1 MPNLLVIGGGLG
13 GCAAVVGL
21 RKFDKDTEI
30 IMVEPKDHCELYWA
44 AYRSPFEPWVAD
56 GSLLSLT
63 EWVETYNVKHVRST
77 VTKISKTSATLAN
90 GDSVDY
96 DVVVVAT
103 GADSPVP
110 FLGRGLP
117 RDDGTKASRLLSLKE
132 HGAKMLSANSIAVVG
147 GGLVGTELAG
157 DIGAYARM
165 QGKDIAVTVRLL
177 EGFVYLEFAYS
188 NQSNAKL
195 IHSGPYLSHTD
206 LSAKASKMVQGKL
219 EKIGVKVILGER
231 VNETDGRFILAKS
244 GESLDADQ
252 VIMTT
257 GITPVNCFLK
267 NTFPEALNAEGWI
280 ETDDYFRVKGTA
292 GKLFSI
298 GDCSTFLPNSGAQVM
313 DAIKTIRFN
322 ISQTIGA
329 VAKCESAPSDARL
342 KRGKV
347 SPKVTLS
354 TVGPNDGVFETPVF
368 YTQWLFPRLKNSTM
382 FFFRVKGEL
391 GLKT

>member
-1 MPNLLVIGGGLG
+1 LKLSTAFWKMPNLLVIGGGLG

-165 QGKDIAVTVRLL
+165 QGKDIAVT
-177 EGFVYLEFAYS
+177 
-188 NQSNAKL
+188 L

-231 VNETDGRFILAKS
+231 VNETDGKFILAKS

-267 NTFPEALNAEGWI
+267 KYLP
-280 ETDDYFRVKGTA
+280 R
-292 GKLFSI
+292 
-298 GDCSTFLPNSGAQVM
+298 STQCRGM
-313 DAIKTIRFN
+313 D
-322 ISQTIGA
+322 
-329 VAKCESAPSDARL
+329 
-342 KRGKV
+342 
-347 SPKVTLS
+347 
-354 TVGPNDGVFETPVF
+354 
-368 YTQWLFPRLKNSTM
+368 
-382 FFFRVKGEL
+382 
-391 GLKT
+391 